1 MEVSELRKG
10 PRAAWTEADDCL
22 QAHQNSRKEKGRT
35 ESHRLIEEVYG
46 CLHGIGWHRKT
57 KGFSN
62 QDPIS
67 SLARF
72 ATQRWLS
79 DANEDQM
86 LDLLRTDIRR
96 DSSNPRILIKGTH
109 VMSKLGKA
117 YGKHDTSY
125 AEARA
130 FEAVREAGEGLSD
143 GRHEQLA
150 TVTHRDGHW
159 LRVVVDAENDQILYG
174 DSFGEAIDS
183 EMKTVLMWWTQLHT
197 GRTFTVVPLTLT
209 HQIDGY
215 SCGLLAWN
223 GVAHHLYPLK
233 YPLIK
238 ADTVDDG
245 RLEVLLKIM
254 SHHQDRVRVH

>member
-1 MEVSELRKG
+1 M
-10 PRAAWTEADDCL
+10 
-22 QAHQNSRKEKGRT
+22 

-46 CLHGIGWHRKT
+46 CLQGLGWHGKT

-72 ATQRWLS
+72 ATRQWLS

-96 DSSNPRILIKGTH
+96 DSSNPRVSIKGTH
-109 VMSKLGKA
+109 FMSKLAEA
-117 YGKHDTSY
+117 YGKRDTSY

-130 FEAVREAGEGLSD
+130 FEAVCEAGEGLGD
-143 GRHEQLA
+143 GTYQQLA

-159 LRVVVDAENDQILYG
+159 LAVVVDAENDQVLYG
-174 DSFGEAIDS
+174 DSFGGAIDS

-197 GRTFTVVPLTLT
+197 GRTFSLVQLTLT
-209 HQIDGY
+209 YQIDGY

-238 ADTVDDG
+238 ADAVDDG
-245 RLEVLLKIM
+245 RLEVLLKIAN
-254 SHHQDRVRVH
+254 HHQDRVCVNHNKWKRHSHIHPEL